1 MKAYSINNKLLG
13 MGSPTDSSGQST
25 PDGVTAFQI
34 TALPETAAP
43 GGVYDL
49 TDSDYYAIT
58 TDIYWR
64 YSGTY
69 NQITAYWPEFQA
81 MATIYQFNSKDHTAE
96 NYREMN
102 FTVSNNL
109 FDNTGC
115 TGMPAGYDW
124 TPPPEVVQY
133 YTGTCFYPGAYLNS
147 LKSTADAYFPESAV
161 NGPLSGTSN
170 ELELY
175 YHDQEYPA
183 GAEIYLNTAYGHG
196 ASPEN
201 TYGWTKY
208 KVIGDRSNGNISAF
222 FAPQGRDYN
231 YMGYTNLH
239 TTVTSVNGL
248 YCYDYYS
255 PNLGICS
262 AKNFAISGFNNIDDA
277 LKFSGPPR
285 KILAY

>member
-13 MGSPTDSSGQST
+13 IGSPTDSSGQSS

-43 GGVYDL
+43 DGVYDL
-49 TDSDYYAIT
+49 TNSNYYAIT

-64 YSGTY
+64 YSGSY
-69 NQITAYWPEFQA
+69 SQITAYFPEYQA
-81 MATIYQFNSKDHTAE
+81 MATIYQFNSQNSTAE

-109 FDNTGC
+109 FDNSAC
-115 TGMPAGYDW
+115 TGMPAGYEW
-124 TPPPEVVQY
+124 TPEPEVVLY
-133 YTGTCFYPGAYLNS
+133 YTDTCFYPGAYLNS
-147 LKSTADAYFPESAV
+147 IKSTANDYFPDSAI
-161 NGPLSGTSN
+161 NGPLSGTSD
-170 ELELY
+170 ELNMY
-175 YHDQEYPA
+175 YHNQEGGP
-183 GAEIYLNTAYGHG
+183 GEIYLNTAYGHG
-196 ASPEN
+196 ASPYNE
-201 TYGWTKY
+201 YGWSKY
-208 KVIGDRSNGNISAF
+208 KVIGDCSNGNISAF
-222 FAPQGRDYN
+222 FAPQSRDYK

-248 YCYDYYS
+248 YCYDYYA

-262 AKNFAISGFNNIDDA
+262 ARNFGISGFANIDDA
-277 LKFSGPPR
+277 LNFSGPPR